1 MKIAIIVFNIKLI
14 FNFFDKI
21 LPIEDFPDP
30 IIPINT
36 IFFFDF
42 MSFYIEKTQ
51 ICLILKLLNYMQFT
65 KNTSKGKILSLGFVL
80 KILIAIFIIIFGF
93 ILINQINLPA
103 PVKQI
108 EKILPNENFKTIK

>member
-1 MKIAIIVFNIKLI
+1 
-14 FNFFDKI
+14 
-21 LPIEDFPDP
+21 
-30 IIPINT
+30 
-36 IFFFDF
+36 

-65 KNTSKGKILSLGFVL
+65 KNTSKDKIFSFRTISKIIIAILIILLSL
-80 KILIAIFIIIFGF
+80 

-103 PVKQI
+103 PLKQI

>member
-1 MKIAIIVFNIKLI
+1 
-14 FNFFDKI
+14 
-21 LPIEDFPDP
+21 
-30 IIPINT
+30 
-36 IFFFDF
+36 

-65 KNTSKGKILSLGFVL
+65 KNTSKDKIFSLRTIS
-80 KILIAIFIIIFGF
+80 KIIITVFIIVFGF

-103 PVKQI
+103 PIKQI

>member
-1 MKIAIIVFNIKLI
+1 
-14 FNFFDKI
+14 
-21 LPIEDFPDP
+21 
-30 IIPINT
+30 
-36 IFFFDF
+36 

-65 KNTSKGKILSLGFVL
+65 KNTSKDKTFSLGTIL
-80 KILIAIFIIIFGF
+80 KIIITILIIVFGI

-103 PVKQI
+103 PIKKI

>member
-1 MKIAIIVFNIKLI
+1 
-14 FNFFDKI
+14 
-21 LPIEDFPDP
+21 
-30 IIPINT
+30 
-36 IFFFDF
+36 

-65 KNTSKGKILSLGFVL
+65 KNTTKGKVISMKFIS
-80 KILIAIFIIIFGF
+80 KILIVIFLIIFGF

>member
-1 MKIAIIVFNIKLI
+1 
-14 FNFFDKI
+14 
-21 LPIEDFPDP
+21 
-30 IIPINT
+30 
-36 IFFFDF
+36 

-65 KNTSKGKILSLGFVL
+65 KNTSKDKIFSFGMIS
-80 KILIAIFIIIFGF
+80 KIIIAILIIVFGL

-103 PVKQI
+103 PYKKI

>member
-1 MKIAIIVFNIKLI
+1 
-14 FNFFDKI
+14 
-21 LPIEDFPDP
+21 
-30 IIPINT
+30 
-36 IFFFDF
+36 

-65 KNTSKGKILSLGFVL
+65 KNTSKGKLLSLVFIL

-93 ILINQINLPA
+93 VLINQINLPA

>member
-1 MKIAIIVFNIKLI
+1 
-14 FNFFDKI
+14 
-21 LPIEDFPDP
+21 
-30 IIPINT
+30 
-36 IFFFDF
+36 

-65 KNTSKGKILSLGFVL
+65 RNTSKGKFLSLSLVL

>member
-1 MKIAIIVFNIKLI
+1 MKSI

-21 LPIEDFPDP
+21 LPIEDFPEP

-36 IFFFDF
+36 MFFFDF

-65 KNTSKGKILSLGFVL
+65 KNTSKDKIFSLGAIL
-80 KILIAIFIIIFGF
+80 KIIIAIFIIVFGI

-103 PVKQI
+103 PDKQI

>member
-1 MKIAIIVFNIKLI
+1 
-14 FNFFDKI
+14 
-21 LPIEDFPDP
+21 
-30 IIPINT
+30 
-36 IFFFDF
+36 

-65 KNTSKGKILSLGFVL
+65 KNTSRGKFLSLGMIL
-80 KILIAIFIIIFGF
+80 KILVAVFIFIFGF
-93 ILINQINLPA
+93 VLINQINLPA